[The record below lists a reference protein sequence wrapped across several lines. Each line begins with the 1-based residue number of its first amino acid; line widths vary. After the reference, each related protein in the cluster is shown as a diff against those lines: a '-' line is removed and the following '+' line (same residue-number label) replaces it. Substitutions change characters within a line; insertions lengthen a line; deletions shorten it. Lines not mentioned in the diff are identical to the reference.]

1 MKKFSVKQKLKAFL
15 AAALCVCMAASPLTA
30 FAESLPEQEES
41 ILSDN
46 FDELVRRAEEENKEH
61 EAEQIALNSADEG
74 LVVKTYASGNYDF
87 NVDLTVG
94 KTINYNGYQTH
105 QYSLSDG
112 TVVYCLE
119 PSKANP
125 SNGQYTASV
134 SNDALLSAVAYY
146 GYGGPGYESDKG
158 MYNML
163 QENVRPYAY
172 VITHM
177 ALS

>member
-1 MKKFSVKQKLKAFL
+1 MKRFKVK
-15 AAALCVCMAASPLTA
+15 T
-30 FAESLPEQEES
+30 E
-41 ILSDN
+41 
-46 FDELVRRAEEENKEH
+46 
-61 EAEQIALNSADEG
+61 
-74 LVVKTYASGNYDF
+74 VKTYASGNYDF

-119 PSKANP
+119 PGKANP

-158 MYNML
+158 IKNMVNL
-163 QENVRPYAY
+163 MDIDAY
-172 VITHM
+172 SPFHRNTDI
-177 ALS
+177 